1 MASRSPKPSW
11 STFWSCSAPDYIRGI
26 TYLGGEPFD
35 PHNQPGLLALTQKI
49 RAAYPEKS
57 IWSFTGYVYGQN
69 LPQLPGVTDALLAGL
84 DVLVDGPFIAARKN
98 LGLRFRGSD
107 NQRLIDLPKTLKTGA
122 VVLWDET
129 Q

>member
-1 MASRSPKPSW
+1 MSTPKEI
-11 STFWSCSAPDYIRGI
+11 FLELLRPDYIRGI

-84 DVLVDGPFIAARKN
+84 DVLVDGPFIAARKI
-98 LGLRFRGSD
+98 SVCASAAPTTSASSTC
-107 NQRLIDLPKTLKTGA
+107 PKP
-122 VVLWDET
+122 
-129 Q
+129 